1 MSSFAAARRGL
12 RIWLERSRVQNVL
25 IVLIVLNAV
34 VFGVETSPSAMA
46 AIGPVL
52 QLVDRLI
59 LAVFVIEIG
68 LRLFAYGPR
77 FFRDPWSVFD
87 FAVVALALLPTTGS
101 LSALRAL
108 RVLRVL
114 RLIGLVPQFRMVVS
128 ALLGAV
134 PGIAA
139 IAGILALLLY
149 VAAVIATK
157 LFAATAPDH
166 FGTLGQTL
174 FTLFQIMTLEGWAE
188 VARRLMDEHP
198 GAWLFFVPFIL
209 VTTFTMLNL
218 FIAIIVGAMD
228 RERQRAD
235 PVSMRLD
242 RLSKQIEGLEATLA
256 SASKAQPLATS
267 GSTRPQ

>member
-1 MSSFAAARRGL
+1 MTSLAAARGRV
-12 RIWLERSRVQNVL
+12 RTWLERSQVQNVL
-25 IVLIVLNAV
+25 IALIILNAI
-34 VFGVETSPSAMA
+34 VFGIETSPSAMA
-46 AIGPVL
+46 EIGPVL
-52 QLVDRLI
+52 RAADRLI
-59 LAVFVIEIG
+59 LAVFVVEIG

-87 FAVVALALLPTTGS
+87 FAVVALALLPMTGS

-114 RLIGLVPQFRMVVS
+114 RLISLVPQFRTVVS

-139 IAGILALLLY
+139 IAGILSLLLY
-149 VAAVIATK
+149 VSAVIATK
-157 LFAATAPDH
+157 LFAASAPDL

-174 FTLFQIMTLEGWAE
+174 FTLFQIMTLEGWAD
-188 VARRLMDEHP
+188 VARRLMDDYP
-198 GAWLFFVPFIL
+198 AAWLFFVPFIL
-209 VTTFTMLNL
+209 VTSFTMLNL

-235 PVSMRLD
+235 PVSERLD
-242 RLSKQIEGLEATLA
+242 RLSRQIDRLEDRIA
-256 SASKAQPLATS
+256 SASKAQPLVAS
-267 GSTRPQ
+267 GHPRLE